1 MLSSMLVFFGPGTA
15 AQIVLAIFLCLVAIK
30 VYSYYE
36 PFVEDSDDHLA
47 EAAQWVLFSCLF
59 AALLIQANV
68 TDDDP
73 EAQHQLGILLL
84 ALSVIPFV
92 YVVGCLVAEL
102 AELCSIGASEDS
114 LNIELSQIYG
124 SEIQEE
130 EADVEV
136 EEIHD
141 GKAFVME
148 NPMMGKPLVTNSIVE
163 TQRVKDQPAVH
174 KPAGD
179 KSAEDKPVA
188 EAGIEATYWTAHH
201 SEEHGRHYYVNLHTG
216 ESAWEL
222 PSGAVQKTYNAGE
235 FDDL

>member
-179 KSAEDKPVA
+179 KSAEDK
-188 EAGIEATYWTAHH
+188 
-201 SEEHGRHYYVNLHTG
+201 
-216 ESAWEL
+216 
-222 PSGAVQKTYNAGE
+222 
-235 FDDL
+235 